1 MLHQIIYRVNY
12 GVDLFIILVLYLDS
26 YRVGQPAGSSLSS
39 YKFEFSSIDLAI
51 SPLSVMSKG

>member
-12 GVDLFIILVLYLDS
+12 GVDLFIILVLDLDS
-26 YRVGQPAGSSLSS
+26 YRFGQSAGSSLSS
-39 YKFEFSSIDLAI
+39 YKFELSSIDLAI